1 LRGPLQAI
9 RESGEKAAEI
19 VQDLLTLARRGV
31 AARKITNLNDIVADF
46 LKSAEYRHLISQNS
60 RIAVDTHIGPDTL
73 NMAGS
78 ILHLSK
84 TLMNLVANAADAMPS
99 GGRMTIATGNTY
111 VDKVHQGYEPI
122 PEGEYTV
129 LEVSDQGIGMSS
141 SDLERIFEPFYTKK
155 SMGRSGTGLGMSVV
169 WGTVKDHDGFID
181 IQSEEGSGTT
191 FKLYFPASRSENE
204 ITAPVYIEDY
214 LGNDESVL
222 IVDDAPSQR
231 ELAARMMQRLGYEV
245 VTAESGENALEQMA
259 HQTFDLVILDMIMEP
274 GMDGLETFKQMRQI
288 APSQK
293 AIIAS
298 GYSESERVR
307 EMQRIGAGSYVKK
320 PYTLEK
326 IGLAVRKELDRNT
339 NARSTDRVS

>member
-1 LRGPLQAI
+1 M
-9 RESGEKAAEI
+9 
-19 VQDLLTLARRGV
+19 

-46 LKSAEYRHLISQNS
+46 LKSPEYRHLVSQNS
-60 RIAVDTHIGPDTL
+60 RISVDTRIGPDTL

-99 GGRMTIATGNTY
+99 GGQMTIATANTY

-122 PEGEYTV
+122 PKANIPFWKSPTRE
-129 LEVSDQGIGMSS
+129 SACRP

-191 FKLYFPASRSENE
+191 FTLYFPATRSENE

-214 LGNDESVL
+214 LGNDESIL
-222 IVDDAPSQR
+222 IVDDAANQR
-231 ELAARMMQRLGYEV
+231 ELAARMLQRLGYQV
-245 VTAESGENALEQMA
+245 HS
-259 HQTFDLVILDMIMEP
+259 
-274 GMDGLETFKQMRQI
+274 
-288 APSQK
+288 
-293 AIIAS
+293 
-298 GYSESERVR
+298 
-307 EMQRIGAGSYVKK
+307 
-320 PYTLEK
+320 
-326 IGLAVRKELDRNT
+326 VRKR
-339 NARSTDRVS
+339 